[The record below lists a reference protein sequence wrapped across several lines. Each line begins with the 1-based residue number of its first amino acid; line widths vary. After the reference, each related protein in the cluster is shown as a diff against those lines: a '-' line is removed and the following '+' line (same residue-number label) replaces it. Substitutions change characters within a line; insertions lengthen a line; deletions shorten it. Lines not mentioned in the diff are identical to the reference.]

1 MKKNLQFLI
10 TLLALCL
17 LSLDVT
23 AQEENE
29 RLTISGRLIDS
40 DLKEPMVQATV
51 QLFTAADSTFV
62 GGSMRKEISPWRHHR
77 TEPTA

>member
-1 MKKNLQFLI
+1 MKKNLQILI

-17 LSLDVT
+17 LSLDVA

-40 DLKEPMVQATV
+40 DLKEPMV
-51 QLFTAADSTFV
+51 
-62 GGSMRKEISPWRHHR
+62 
-77 TEPTA
+77 